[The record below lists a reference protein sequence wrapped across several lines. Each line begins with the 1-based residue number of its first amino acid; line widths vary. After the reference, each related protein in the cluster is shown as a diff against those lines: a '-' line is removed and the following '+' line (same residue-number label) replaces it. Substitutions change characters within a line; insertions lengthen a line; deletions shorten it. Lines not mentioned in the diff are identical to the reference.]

1 MPIDLSHLEQILV
14 VDDDPRL
21 RTMLAEQLE
30 LAGLASLQAADAEA
44 ALALAARPEVA
55 LVLLDVM
62 MPGVSGLELL
72 GTLRGRPG
80 TARLPVIL
88 LTARSQVG
96 DKLEGLELGA
106 DDYVTKPFDSAELL
120 ARVRVQLRL
129 RRLRAQVE
137 ERNAELVR
145 FAAAVAHEVRAP
157 LHELSLQL
165 DAAAAE
171 AADRPAALAA
181 LTRAEG
187 ALRRTAE
194 VLDAHLEV
202 ARAGQVPE
210 PREPVD
216 LGEALRDAAEQ
227 VRVSQGLP
235 GFEPR
240 VEGPPLQAAGNATL
254 LRELLRN
261 LLENAVRHA
270 GPVARVA
277 VAFHAAEGA
286 LEVVVE
292 DDGPG
297 VPAGLLPNLF
307 EPFRSGGSG
316 SGLGLAIAR
325 RIARGHGGDLVYEP
339 AAPGARFRLTLPSGR
354 G

>member
-1 MPIDLSHLEQILV
+1 MERVLI

-21 RTMLAEQLE
+21 RTMLSEQLE

-44 ALALAARPEVA
+44 ALALASRPDVA

-62 MPGVSGLELL
+62 MPGTSGLDLL
-72 GTLRGRPG
+72 PILRGRPE

-96 DKLEGLELGA
+96 DKLRGLELGA
-106 DDYVTKPFDSAELL
+106 DDYVTKPFDTAELL

-129 RRLRAQVE
+129 RRLRAEVE
-137 ERNAELVR
+137 ERNAELGR

-165 DAAAAE
+165 DAAQAAVE
-171 AADRPAALAA
+171 GHAGAVAALA
-181 LTRAEG
+181 RADA

-194 VLDAHLEV
+194 VLDAHLAV

-227 VRVSQGLP
+227 VRVNQGLP
-235 GFEPR
+235 EFEPR
-240 VEGPPLQAAGNATL
+240 VEGEPPAVSGNATL

-261 LLENAVRHA
+261 LLENAVRHGGA
-270 GPVARVA
+270 SVHVA
-277 VAFHAAEGA
+277 VRFGRGEGMH
-286 LEVVVE
+286 EITVE
-292 DDGPG
+292 DDGAG
-297 VPAGLLPNLF
+297 VPPAVLPTLF
-307 EPFRSGGSG
+307 EPFRSGGGG

-325 RIARGHGGDLVYEP
+325 RVARGHGGDLVHE
-339 AAPGARFRLTLPSGR
+339 AASPGARFRLTLPAGR